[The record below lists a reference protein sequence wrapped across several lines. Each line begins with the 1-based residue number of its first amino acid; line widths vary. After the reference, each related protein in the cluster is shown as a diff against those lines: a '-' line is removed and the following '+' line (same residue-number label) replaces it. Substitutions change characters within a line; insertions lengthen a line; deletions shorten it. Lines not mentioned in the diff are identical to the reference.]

1 MHDGEDTGLFG
12 PDSVTWRIHADP
24 VMWVAA
30 FYALSVQSLH
40 PPSMWG
46 THQHSVLFDRPQ
58 ALARLFRTAD
68 FVAVR
73 SFADTRAVDEAGR
86 RVRGIHARL
95 RGRHPET
102 GAEFRIDDPE
112 NLRWVHCGEIVAY
125 LRVAQRAGVPLGAGD
140 ADAYVA
146 EQRRAAQVVGL
157 DPATVPGSVAELEAY
172 FARMLPELRLT
183 DEARAGMRLWANTP
197 TPPRLTALK
206 IVYPAFAALSLL
218 LLPGWARRLYGLPAT
233 SPALDAAAT
242 AALRTVRL
250 AMLATPRRYRG
261 TATQVRLIAHARE
274 LMAGRTPGARRGR
287 DSAKGKRSQRA
298 R

>member
-1 MHDGEDTGLFG
+1 MRDDEDLGLFG
-12 PDSVTWRIHADP
+12 PESVTWRIHTDP

-46 THQHSVLFDRPQ
+46 TYQHSVLFDRPQ

-73 SFADTRAVDEAGR
+73 TFGDAAAVAEAGR

-95 RGRHPET
+95 RGRNPET

-125 LRVAQRAGVPLGAGD
+125 LRVAQRAGVPLTDAD

-157 DPATVPGSVAELEAY
+157 DPATVPGSVAELDAY
-172 FARMLPELRLT
+172 FARMQPELRLT
-183 DEARAGMRLWANTP
+183 REARAGMRLWANTP
-197 TPPRLTALK
+197 APPRLAALK
-206 IVYPAFAALSLL
+206 VVYPAFAALSLL
-218 LLPGWARRLYGLPAT
+218 LLPGWARRLYGLPEV

-242 AALRTVRL
+242 AALRAVRL
-250 AMLATPRRYRG
+250 VMLATPHRYRG
-261 TATQVRLIAHARE
+261 TDTQMRLITRARA
-274 LMAGRTPGARRGR
+274 LMA
-287 DSAKGKRSQRA
+287 QRA
-298 R
+298 PAAAPR